1 MHFNSDPR
9 RQSRSTGKNLG
20 FTLLL
25 FVMGAI
31 GGGLIGGTLFLVVMG
46 GSAEPSTEI
55 SAPTLSL
62 AEFGS
67 DDVEPT
73 STEAIAQLLPT
84 PTIAATST
92 PVTVVEPSEPAPTP
106 TIAEATA
113 TPLPPTPVPAQLY
126 RIVPARS
133 QARFSVYETF
143 PVGTAIGS
151 TSEIAGD
158 IVVDFESPTNSQVGT
173 IRINLR
179 TLVTDDPLRD
189 RSIRCCVLLT
199 AQDAYEFADFVPTN
213 ITALPTQIV
222 FGEPVQFQVTG
233 DLTVRG
239 TTQPATFDV
248 EVVVAESELR
258 GMATTIVDRRD
269 YGILNDADN
278 GFDYHG
284 IANEVTL
291 EFEFVAQA
299 ATQEET
305 TSE

>member
-1 MHFNSDPR
+1 MQFNSDPH
-9 RQSRSTGKNLG
+9 RQSRSRGKNLG
-20 FTLLL
+20 FTLIL
-25 FVMGAI
+25 FIIGAV
-31 GGGLIGGTLFLVVMG
+31 GGGLIGGSLFLVVMG

-73 STEAIAQLLPT
+73 STEAIVQLQSTPT
-84 PTIAATST
+84 PAATST
-92 PVTVVEPSEPAPTP
+92 PVPAVATTQPTP
-106 TIAEATA
+106 TSA
-113 TPLPPTPVPAQLY
+113 PPTPTTAPPTPIPAQLY

-151 TSEIAGD
+151 TNEIAGD
-158 IVVDFESPTNSQVGT
+158 IVVDFETPANSQVGT

-179 TLVTDDPLRD
+179 TLQTDDPLRD

-213 ITALPTQIV
+213 ITALPPQIV
-222 FGEPVQFQVTG
+222 FGEPVPFQVTG

-248 EVVVAESELR
+248 EVLLVDETELR
-258 GMATTIVDRRD
+258 GFATTIVDRRD

-284 IANEVTL
+284 VVNEVTL

-299 ATQEET
+299 VIQEET
-305 TSE
+305 TNE

>member
-1 MHFNSDPR
+1 MQFNSDPH
-9 RQSRSTGKNLG
+9 RQSRSTNKNLG
-20 FTLLL
+20 FTLFL
-25 FVMGAI
+25 FIIGAV
-31 GGGLIGGTLFLVVMG
+31 GGGLIGGSLFLVVMG

-73 STEAIAQLLPT
+73 STEAIVQLQSTPT
-84 PTIAATST
+84 PAATST
-92 PVTVVEPSEPAPTP
+92 PVPVVATTQPTP
-106 TIAEATA
+106 TSA
-113 TPLPPTPVPAQLY
+113 PPTPTTAPPTPIPAQLY

-151 TSEIAGD
+151 TNEIAGD
-158 IVVDFESPTNSQVGT
+158 IVVDFETPANSQVGT

-179 TLVTDDPLRD
+179 TLQTDDPLRD

-213 ITALPTQIV
+213 TTALPTQIV
-222 FGEPVQFQVTG
+222 FGEPVPFQVTG

-248 EVVVAESELR
+248 EVLLVDETELR
-258 GMATTIVDRRD
+258 GFATTIVDRRD

-284 IANEVTL
+284 VVNEVTL

-299 ATQEET
+299 VIQEET
-305 TSE
+305 TNE